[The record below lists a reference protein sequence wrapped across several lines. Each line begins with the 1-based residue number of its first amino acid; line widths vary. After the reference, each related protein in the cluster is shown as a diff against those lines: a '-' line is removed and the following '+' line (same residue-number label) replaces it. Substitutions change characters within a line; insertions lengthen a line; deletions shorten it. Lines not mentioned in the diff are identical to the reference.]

1 MVPLALS
8 GPAFMAVVI
17 AAALVLLVIVLRD
30 A

>member
-1 MVPLALS
+1 MLPLAVG

-17 AAALVLLVIVLRD
+17 AAAVVLLAILLRD

>member
-1 MVPLALS
+1 MVPLAVN

-17 AAALVLLVIVLRD
+17 LGALVLLAILLRD

>member
-1 MVPLALS
+1 MVPLAVN

-17 AAALVLLVIVLRD
+17 VAALVLLAILLRD